1 MNQGIYLALD
11 GLTGAIISVM
21 VVANTNLGHAT
32 TMGVSLLVNHLIGFT
47 LVSTILFFGRNNPA
61 IAGPKRRA
69 PWPLYLNGMLG
80 VLILNFNFHSFTALG
95 SSLAMALTVFGQ
107 SVLSLVFDLNG
118 WLGMKKRSFSPKK
131 VLSLAVS
138 GLGIVVMASKGV
150 GSFSWIYILIAFAAG
165 AITITQ
171 MILNSTFA
179 IYKGPMKASQWT
191 YIAGMSAA
199 VPFYFLTR
207 PSATIEGF
215 ARLPSVPFIQIIA
228 GGVLSVTVLIS
239 TAFVIVKLPA
249 IYSALLLSASQ
260 ILASVA
266 IDAFFL
272 KIISPNLLFGALL
285 MLLGMAGNLLADRST
300 GSKENPSQEG
310 ETLP

>member
-1 MNQGIYLALD
+1 MNQGILLALD

-118 WLGMKKRSFSPKK
+118 WLGMEKRSFSPKK

-138 GLGIVVMASKGV
+138 GLGIVVMAAGGV

-215 ARLPSVPFIQIIA
+215 AKLPNVPFIQIVA

-272 KIISPNLLFGALL
+272 KIFSPNLLFGALL

-300 GSKENPSQEG
+300 GSKETPPGER

>member
-61 IAGPKRRA
+61 IAGQKQRA

>member
-61 IAGPKRRA
+61 IAGPKQRA

-138 GLGIVVMASKGV
+138 GLGIVVMALRGV

-215 ARLPSVPFIQIIA
+215 ARLPGVPFIQIIA

-272 KIISPNLLFGALL
+272 KIFSPNLLFGALL